1 MKLKRIHFTT
11 FLLTASI
18 IRSAAEPSDLSR
30 WKDDFSDSAA
40 FANHWSSYGFLAA
53 GIDAK
58 NPLGKPVGG
67 KDSRPEWWQI
77 VDGALRGQNFPEEK
91 HGSGISRSVAAQ
103 DMRLSCRFKIPADGV
118 AAIGIRGPN
127 PIVEKVFNVVSLHI
141 RPNSIVAAD
150 NDVLY
155 PKDSPKAAE
164 MKKKGEWNRKFY
176 YAKTEKTTL
185 APDAWHDLTVEVRGR
200 ELRVSIDAKP
210 VLSYTTLCGDAPK
223 TSIGLGAGGNG
234 KTVLATWYD
243 DVKIEPLEEKK

>member
-1 MKLKRIHFTT
+1 M
-11 FLLTASI
+11 
-18 IRSAAEPSDLSR
+18 
-30 WKDDFSDSAA
+30 
-40 FANHWSSYGFLAA
+40 
-53 GIDAK
+53 
-58 NPLGKPVGG
+58 
-67 KDSRPEWWQI
+67 
-77 VDGALRGQNFPEEK
+77 
-91 HGSGISRSVAAQ
+91 
-103 DMRLSCRFKIPADGV
+103 

-127 PIVEKVFNVVSLHI
+127 PMVEKVFNVVSLHI

-155 PKDSPKAAE
+155 PKDSPEAAK

-176 YAKTEKTTL
+176 YAKTEKITL
-185 APDAWHDLTVEVRGR
+185 APDAWHDLTVEVRGK
-200 ELRVSIDAKP
+200 ELRVSIDANP